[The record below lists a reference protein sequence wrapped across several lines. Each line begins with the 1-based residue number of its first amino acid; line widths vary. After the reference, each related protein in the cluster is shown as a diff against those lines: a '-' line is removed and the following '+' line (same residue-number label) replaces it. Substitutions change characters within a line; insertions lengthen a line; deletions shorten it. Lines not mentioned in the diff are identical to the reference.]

1 MIYSRFDKIF
11 KPTNQE
17 YISHNSQITLD
28 LINNWGYRQI
38 PKYCNL
44 YRIFDARIYKIES
57 KNFHNHNTL
66 KEYFS

>member
-1 MIYSRFDKIF
+1 MIYSRFDKIL

-17 YISHNSQITLD
+17 YIRYNSQITLD
-28 LINNWGYRQI
+28 LINNQGYRQV
-38 PKYCNL
+38 PKYSNL

-57 KNFHNHNTL
+57 KIFHNHNTL